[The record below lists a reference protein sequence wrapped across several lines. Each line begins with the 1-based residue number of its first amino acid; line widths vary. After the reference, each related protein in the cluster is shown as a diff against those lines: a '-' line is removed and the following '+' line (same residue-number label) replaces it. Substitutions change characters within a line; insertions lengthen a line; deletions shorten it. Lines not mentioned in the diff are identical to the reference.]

1 MLYLNNGQTISL
13 TNLESTL
20 PMVCLHATQPIYDMV
35 QRFSLSG
42 HPLLILGIYTGT
54 GRLVPDCIGARRL
67 GPATLEALQG
77 ASTDMSAY
85 LTIQIF
91 VREIGLQLN
100 C

>member
-35 QRFSLSG
+35 RWFSLSG

-54 GRLVPDCIGARRL
+54 GHLVPYCIGARHL

-91 VREIGLQLN
+91 IREISLQLN